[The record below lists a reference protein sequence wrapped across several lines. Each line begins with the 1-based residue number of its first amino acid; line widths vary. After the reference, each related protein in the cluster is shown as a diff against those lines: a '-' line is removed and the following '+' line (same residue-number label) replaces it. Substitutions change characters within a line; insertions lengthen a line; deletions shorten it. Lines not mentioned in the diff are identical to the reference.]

1 MLNFRK
7 LKQDFS
13 SSILVEGKELN
24 DQKKV
29 LAAKIVRLDSD
40 TIRFSAKI
48 LGNFNNT
55 YESELEID
63 RFESETIHSN
73 CDCTYRYDCQHIA
86 ALLFYLEDKI
96 DSILVEYSKEA
107 DIDKDES
114 FEAEEKHK
122 LLETIKEAENKEE
135 AKKDAKYQKQVLE
148 EYVHSASALS
158 SSPFFL
164 PIEKNEITKAELMM
178 IFNAKAL
185 TEVKKKRIEYQLAL
199 RLPGRSKP
207 LQVPQLREFFDALRY
222 EEPIVIASKKYFFTF
237 ASFDEIAEEILK
249 ILLNRSAFEQSK
261 KPTDRTQRIGLID
274 KETFGVLLA
283 QVYEKAMK
291 NSNMRHFGRV
301 SEDLPAMPCLF
312 ASTLE
317 SPLSFSFSPPIMKFD
332 LEYLEP
338 PACKLL
344 MNPTLN
350 IDEKVIGIQ
359 EAAMFIC
366 SHPGMIYEDVYY
378 RFPSHIK
385 RMHLKKLNQIR
396 DICICEPLF
405 GTFVENAIPELKRFA
420 EIGNEDLIEKFV
432 TLPYAKQLEARCSLS
447 YLDGELE
454 ASLFFT
460 YDNVEVNAASTN
472 LDFQTIESFVTDDG
486 IIARN
491 LVEEKII
498 LDELFQDFVYQ
509 VESGTYLTKSEKKIV
524 EFMTEIIPKNQH
536 RITFECPQNLLDQF
550 VYDNTQYEMHLDY
563 KDKIG
568 YYNVS
573 LKVKGELKGIPVDLL
588 WECVAS
594 KRSFIELNFKKN
606 KVKNQSL
613 FSKILVLDLDKI
625 SRIVQIFDEMGI
637 KKLDSHVE
645 DRPLW
650 SLVSI
655 QESLFENLPVK
666 FSMTD
671 NLLDIKQQMIG
682 EKQIKASPLPKE
694 VDAQVRPYQVE
705 GVHWLERVRNMYL
718 NGILADDMGL
728 GKTLQAIIAITQCHK
743 QEKNHTSIV
752 VCPTSLLYNWKEEIN
767 KFNPELKPLIV
778 DGIPNQRKKLIS
790 SAKDYDVVITSY
802 TLMQKD
808 VELYQEINF
817 AYAILDE
824 AQHIKNRATR
834 NAKSVKM
841 LQAAHRLILTGTP
854 IENCL
859 ADLWSLFDF
868 LMPGLLSSYDRFAEK
883 YVRAVGEEYVTN
895 MRYLKKKVSPFILRR
910 MKTDV
915 LKDLPPVSEILY
927 HTQLSS
933 MQEELYRS
941 YAASA
946 RDELMKLV
954 EKEGFEKVQIHVLAT
969 LTRLKQICCHP
980 AIFAKEKAEPGD
992 SAKYEMLLELLETL
1006 IEGEHKTVIF
1016 SQYTQML
1023 KIMREDFNQ
1032 RGIKFCYLDGTTKNR
1047 LQIVKE
1053 FNENKKI
1060 PVFLV
1065 SLKAGGTGLNITG
1078 ADTVI
1083 HYDMWWNPAVENQAT
1098 DRVHRIGQTKSVS
1111 AYKLVTKGS
1120 IEEKIIKLQKKK
1132 KGLVKKVVS
1141 CDDEAISKLTWE
1153 DVLELLQT

>member
-13 SSILVEGKELN
+13 SSILIEGKELH

-86 ALLFYLEDKI
+86 ALLYYLEDQI

-107 DIDKDES
+107 NIDKDEN
-114 FEAEEKHK
+114 FEADEKQQ
-122 LLETIKEAENKEE
+122 LLKTIKEAENKEE
-135 AKKDAKYQKQVLE
+135 AKKDANYQKLVLE
-148 EYVHSASALS
+148 EYVHAAAALS

-164 PIEKNEITKAELMM
+164 PLEKNDIMKAELML
-178 IFNAKAL
+178 IYNAQAL
-185 TEVKKKRIEYQLAL
+185 KEVKKRRIAYQLAL
-199 RLPGRSKP
+199 RLPSRSKP
-207 LQVPQLREFFDALRY
+207 LQVPQLKEFLNAIRY
-222 EEPIVIASKKYFFTF
+222 EEAIVIASKKYFFTLS
-237 ASFDEIAEEILK
+237 SFDEVTGEILK
-249 ILLNRSAFEQSK
+249 ILLNRTEFEQSK

-283 QVYEKAMK
+283 RIYDKSMK

-317 SPLSFSFSPPIMKFD
+317 TPLHFSFSPPVMKFD

-338 PACKLL
+338 PACKIL

-350 IDEKVIGIQ
+350 IDEKIIGIYD
-359 EAAMFIC
+359 AAMFVC

-378 RFPSHIK
+378 RFPNHIK

-396 DICICEPLF
+396 DICICESLF

-460 YDNVEVNAASTN
+460 YDGVEVNAASTN
-472 LDFQTIESFVTDDG
+472 LNFQTIESFVTDDG

-498 LDELFQDFVYQ
+498 IDELFQDFVYQ
-509 VESGTYLTKSEKKIV
+509 AESGTYLTKSEKKIV

-536 RITFECPQNLLDQF
+536 RIIFECPQNLLDQF
-550 VYDNTQYEMHLDY
+550 VYDATEYSLHLDY

-568 YYNVS
+568 YYNVN
-573 LKVKGELKGIPVDLL
+573 LKVEGELKGIPVDLL

-625 SRIVQIFDEMGI
+625 SRLVQIFDEMGI

-666 FSMTD
+666 FSMTE

-682 EKQIKASPLPKE
+682 EKQIKASPIPKE
-694 VDAQVRPYQVE
+694 IDASVRPYQKE
-705 GVHWLERVRNMYL
+705 GVYWLERVRNMYL

-767 KFNPELKPLIV
+767 KFNPKLKALIV

-790 SAKDYDVVITSY
+790 SAGDCDVIITSY

-808 VELYQEINF
+808 IELYQDVTF

-834 NAKSVKM
+834 NAKSVKR

-868 LMPGLLSSYDRFAEK
+868 LMPGLLSTYDRFTEK
-883 YVRAVGEEYVTN
+883 YVRAVGDVYVKN
-895 MRYLKKKVSPFILRR
+895 MQYLKRKVSPFILRR

-946 RDELMKLV
+946 RDELVKLV
-954 EKEGFEKVQIHVLAT
+954 AKEGFEKVQIHILAT

-1023 KIMREDFNQ
+1023 KIMREDFKQ
-1032 RGIKFCYLDGTTKNR
+1032 RNIQFCYLDGTTKNR

-1120 IEEKIIKLQKKK
+1120 IEEKIVKLQKKK